1 MINNI
6 MTSSSSYKIIL
17 LLLLFSFKSLSSNAQ
32 QTAQQFTQ
40 QISYL
45 LALPEGYDMDTAVR
59 WPLVI
64 FLHGSGERG
73 NDLGK
78 VKKNGPPKLVDQG
91 KKFPFILVSPQAG
104 AEAAWDPEMLYR
116 LEQYLKK
123 EYRVNSD
130 KVYLTGLSM
139 GGYGTWDLAMK
150 HPEEFAAIAPICGGG
165 DAATAWKLRNIP
177 IWCFHGAKDN
187 VVPLAASEN
196 MVKAAKE
203 YNPDVKF
210 TVYPN
215 ADHNSWDASYN
226 NDALYT
232 WLLSNKKY
240 AYKEV
245 SVKPT
250 VLRSYTGKYLGP
262 DKDTVSLVFEK
273 GRLIARPGKDTVPLK
288 PAGDNLFFIDA
299 NKPMDIRFQR
309 NKSVIVSFLF
319 LGDRKL
325 LYRKIK

>member
-1 MINNI
+1 VNRP
-6 MTSSSSYKIIL
+6 SFHKIIL
-17 LLLLFSFKSLSSNAQ
+17 LLTILLNYNSRSAAQ
-32 QTAQQFTQ
+32 QTAQKFTQ
-40 QISYL
+40 QMNYL
-45 LALPEGYDMDTAVR
+45 LALPEGYEKDTTVS

-73 NDLGK
+73 NDREKG
-78 VKKNGPPKLVDQG
+78 KKNGPPKLVDQG

-104 AEAAWDPEMLYR
+104 PEAAWDAETLYR
-116 LEQYLKK
+116 MEQYLKK
-123 EYRVNSD
+123 EYRVNND

-165 DAATAWKLRNIP
+165 DASTAWKLRNIP

-203 YNPDVKF
+203 YNTKVKF

-215 ADHNSWDASYN
+215 ANHNSWEAAYN
-226 NDALYT
+226 NDSLYT
-232 WLLSNKKY
+232 WLLSNKRY
-240 AYKEV
+240 VYKEV
-245 SVKPT
+245 PVKQV
-250 VLRSYTGKYLGP
+250 VLKSYTGKYLGP
-262 DKDTVSLVFEK
+262 DKDTVRLVFEK
-273 GRLIARPGKDTVPLK
+273 GGLVARPGKDTIPLK
-288 PAGDNLFFIDA
+288 PAADNLFFIDA
-299 NKPMDIRFQR
+299 DKPMDIRFQR
-309 NKSVIVSFLF
+309 NKTRYDSFIF

-325 LYRKIK
+325 LYQKIK

>member
-1 MINNI
+1 MYNN
-6 MTSSSSYKIIL
+6 SGL
-17 LLLLFSFKSLSSNAQ
+17 NAQ
-32 QTAQQFTQ
+32 QTAQKFTQ
-40 QISYL
+40 QMNYL
-45 LALPEGYDMDTAVR
+45 LALPVNYEKDTTAS

-73 NDLGK
+73 NDLEK

-104 AEAAWDPEMLYR
+104 PEAGWDAETLYH

-123 EYRVNSD
+123 EYRVNND
-130 KVYLTGLSM
+130 QVYLTGLSM

-165 DAATAWKLRNIP
+165 DASTAWKLRNIP

-203 YNPDVKF
+203 YNTNVKF

-215 ADHNSWDASYN
+215 ADHNSWEASYN
-226 NDALYT
+226 NDSLYA
-232 WLLSNKKY
+232 WLLSKKRY
-240 AYKEV
+240 VYKEAPV
-245 SVKPT
+245 TQGILK
-250 VLRSYTGKYLGP
+250 SYTGRYIGP

-273 GRLIARPGKDTVPLK
+273 GALIARPGKDTIPLK
-288 PAGDNLFFIDA
+288 PAANNLFFIDA
-299 NKPMDIRFQR
+299 DKPMDIRFQR
-309 NKSVIVSFLF
+309 NKSSTVSFLF

-325 LYRKIK
+325 LYQKIK

>member
-1 MINNI
+1 VNCI
-6 MTSSSSYKIIL
+6 SYQKIL
-17 LLLLFSFKSLSSNAQ
+17 LVLATLFFSFSQSYAQ
-32 QTAQQFTQ
+32 QTAQKFTQ
-40 QISYL
+40 QMNYL
-45 LALPEGYDMDTAVR
+45 LALPDGYENDTTTQ

-73 NDLGK
+73 NDLEK
-78 VKKNGPPKLVDQG
+78 VKKNGPPKLVEQG
-91 KKFPFILVSPQAG
+91 KKFSFILVSPQAG
-104 AEAAWDPEMLYR
+104 PEAAWDAETLYR
-116 LEQYLKK
+116 MEQYLKK

-165 DAATAWKLRNIP
+165 DASTAWKLRNIP

-203 YNPDVKF
+203 FNPNVKF

-215 ADHNSWDASYN
+215 ANHNSWDASYN
-226 NDALYT
+226 NDSLYT
-232 WLLSNKKY
+232 WLLSHKKY
-240 AYKEV
+240 VYKEV
-245 SVKPT
+245 PVKQGI
-250 VLRSYTGKYLGP
+250 LKSYTGRYLGP
-262 DKDTVSLVFEK
+262 DMDTVSVSLEK
-273 GRLIARPGKDTVPLK
+273 GSLIARPGKDTVQLK
-288 PAGDNLFFIDA
+288 SAADNLFFIDA
-299 NKPMDIRFQR
+299 AKPMDIRFQK
-309 NKSVIVSFLF
+309 NKSGTVSFLF

>member
-1 MINNI
+1 MVISI
-6 MTSSSSYKIIL
+6 MNSPKV
-17 LLLLFSFKSLSSNAQ
+17 NAK

-40 QISYL
+40 QINYL
-45 LALPEGYDMDTAVR
+45 LALPEDYDMDTTAR

-73 NDLGK
+73 NDLEK
-78 VKKNGPPKLVDQG
+78 VKKNGPPKLVAQG

-104 AEAAWDPEMLYR
+104 PEAAWDAETLYR

-123 EYRVNSD
+123 EYRVNND

-165 DAATAWKLRNIP
+165 DASTAWKLRNIP

-203 YNPDVKF
+203 LNPNVKF

-215 ADHNSWDASYN
+215 ADHNSWDASYS
-226 NDALYT
+226 NDSLYT
-232 WLLSNKKY
+232 WLLSKTKY
-240 AYKEV
+240 IYKEV
-245 SVKPT
+245 PVKPA

-262 DKDTVSLVFEK
+262 DKDTVSLVFER
-273 GRLIARPGKDTVPLK
+273 GTLIARPGKDTVSLK
-288 PAGDNLFFIDA
+288 PAGDNLLFIDA
-299 NKPMDIRFQR
+299 SKPMDIRFHR
-309 NKSVIVSFLF
+309 NKSGTVSFLF

-325 LYRKIK
+325 LYQKIK

>member
-1 MINNI
+1 V
-6 MTSSSSYKIIL
+6 TSASFHKIIL
-17 LLLLFSFKSLSSNAQ
+17 LLTLSIIISRRINAQ

-40 QISYL
+40 QINYL
-45 LALPEGYDMDTAVR
+45 LALPEGYEKDTTAS

-78 VKKNGPPKLVDQG
+78 VKKNGPPKLVDEG

-104 AEAAWDPEMLYR
+104 PEAGWDAETLYR

-139 GGYGTWDLAMK
+139 GGYGTWELAMK

-165 DAATAWKLRNIP
+165 DASTAWKLRNIP

-203 YNPDVKF
+203 LNPNVKF

-215 ADHNSWDASYN
+215 ANHNSWDASYS
-226 NDALYT
+226 NDSLYT
-232 WLLSNKKY
+232 WLLSKTKY

-245 SVKPT
+245 PVKPT
-250 VLRSYTGKYLGP
+250 ILRSYTGKYVGP
-262 DKDTVSLVFEK
+262 DKDTVTMVFEK
-273 GRLIARPGKDTVPLK
+273 GTLIARPGKDTVPLK

-299 NKPMDIRFQR
+299 LKPMDIRFQR
-309 NKSVIVSFLF
+309 NKSGTVSFLF

-325 LYRKIK
+325 LYQKIK

>member
-1 MINNI
+1 LIAVILCSNAK
-6 MTSSSSYKIIL
+6 SY
-17 LLLLFSFKSLSSNAQ
+17 AQ

-40 QISYL
+40 QVNYL
-45 LALPEGYDMDTAVR
+45 LALPEGYEKDTTVN

-73 NDLGK
+73 NDLEK

-104 AEAAWDPEMLYR
+104 AEAGWDAETLYR
-116 LEQYLKK
+116 FEQYLKK

-139 GGYGTWDLAMK
+139 GGFATWELAMK

-165 DAATAWKLRNIP
+165 DASTAWKLRNIP

-203 YNPDVKF
+203 YNPNVKF

-226 NDALYT
+226 NDSLYA
-232 WLLSNKKY
+232 WLLSNKRY
-240 AYKEV
+240 VYKEV
-245 SVKPT
+245 RVKQGVPK
-250 VLRSYTGKYLGP
+250 SYTGKYIGP
-262 DKDTVSLVFEK
+262 DKDTVSLAFEN
-273 GRLIARPGKDTVPLK
+273 GALVARPGKDTVPLK

-299 NKPMDIRFQR
+299 AKPMDIRFQR
-309 NKSVIVSFLF
+309 NKLGIVSFLF